1 MPTRRRWTTSLDNVT
16 GQRHW
21 TTSGV
26 ADHALHMSELEEAA
40 RVRSSVEAQLIVG
53 MLEAHGITAIVSADD
68 AGGLEPQLQ
77 LTDGVRVLVP
87 RRELSA
93 ARALISESRG

>member
-1 MPTRRRWTTSLDNVT
+1 
-16 GQRHW
+16 
-21 TTSGV
+21 
-26 ADHALHMSELEEAA
+26 MSELEEAA